1 MTNKKILESNKNFV
15 SSHRIK
21 SFIRESIR
29 TRLMEQRIK
38 YKIDIPSDILA
49 IKDVF
54 KKNGHKL
61 YVVGGAVRDAL
72 LGKQPK
78 DFDLATDA
86 IPDRVEEIMGKAG
99 FRTLPTGKAFGV
111 INVFT
116 NQGEYEIAT
125 FREEIGSSDSRRPDS
140 VKFTNIETD
149 VKRRDLTIN
158 ALFYDIDTNE
168 IVDLVG
174 GVNDL
179 KNGVV
184 RTVGRPQE
192 RFGEDRLR
200 ILRAIRFAGR
210 FGSELDPEVDAALQ
224 QDSSLDKISGERIRD
239 EFLKGIAS
247 SKSTTQFLKL
257 VDKYRL
263 FDWIFKGLRVNTD
276 FSETKDPILVIATLL
291 SGNDPSIVNKQLNNL
306 KYTIEEARGITFL
319 ISLLKLSP
327 ETAVALKRMQKNS
340 GVTDAQIQWFG
351 TKMNIDQKLLKAFIQ
366 FKLSVSGEE
375 LMQRLNLKPGKEL
388 GDAIA
393 KAEYDNFKKLL

>member
-1 MTNKKILESNKNFV
+1 
-15 SSHRIK
+15 
-21 SFIRESIR
+21 
-29 TRLMEQRIK
+29 MEKWEQIAKEFYPNEFDAFKR
-38 YKIDIPSDILA
+38 SLA
-49 IKDVF
+49 
-54 KKNGHKL
+54 
-61 YVVGGAVRDAL
+61 GG
-72 LGKQPK
+72 
-78 DFDLATDA
+78 
-86 IPDRVEEIMGKAG
+86 
-99 FRTLPTGKAFGV
+99 
-111 INVFT
+111 
-116 NQGEYEIAT
+116 
-125 FREEIGSSDSRRPDS
+125 RRPDS

-184 RTVGRPQE
+184 RTVGSPQE

-224 QDSSLDKISGERIRD
+224 QDASLDGISGERIRD
-239 EFLKGIAS
+239 EFLKGITS

-276 FSETKDPILVIATLL
+276 FSESKDPILVIATLL
-291 SGNDPSIVNKQLNNL
+291 SGNDPSVVNKQLNNL
-306 KYTIEEARGITFL
+306 KYTIEEARAITFL
-319 ISLLKLSP
+319 ISLLRLSP

-351 TKMNIDQKLLKAFIQ
+351 GKMNLDQKLLKAFIQ
-366 FKLSVSGEE
+366 FKLSVSGED